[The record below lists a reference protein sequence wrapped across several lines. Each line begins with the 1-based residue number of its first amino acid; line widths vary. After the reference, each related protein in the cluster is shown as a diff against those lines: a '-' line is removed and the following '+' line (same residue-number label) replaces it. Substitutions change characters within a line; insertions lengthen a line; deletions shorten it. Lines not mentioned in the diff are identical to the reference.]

1 MDNFSGFK
9 MNSKREKRLLLLFPS
24 RLRGGAE
31 EYSLT
36 IASAAVKQGWEV
48 HAAFPKTDRTASLIT
63 DFLNNGVQYHEANVD
78 DVGPQKQKI
87 TRQLLWLIRTLV
99 LLLKV
104 KPNFVL
110 INLPLADYCL
120 GSILACALL
129 RKPTAVR
136 FALII
141 PGQAFSSN
149 RLKLYAWARSRNQQ
163 WIAITNYDR
172 EIICKSFDIPKKEI
186 IQIYNGAKIDS
197 LSCNCNDVANIVKLR
212 RQVRQEL
219 GLAETSQLLLTVAD
233 LNPRKGHGD
242 LIPIVPY
249 ILKEFPNVKFVW
261 AGGGQPKDL
270 ISRLQEY
277 EVEDK
282 VLLLGYRSDIPRL
295 LQAADLFI
303 FPTHSE
309 GFPWAL
315 LEAMIYNLPIVTSD
329 ASGIPEIVKNNV
341 HGLLC
346 RPGDSYGFL
355 ESILWALR
363 HPEQMRVMALNARS
377 RAQEFSEE
385 KMVKETLSAL
395 SRLSYT

>member
-1 MDNFSGFK
+1 MSNKSK
-9 MNSKREKRLLLLFPS
+9 MKLLILFPS

-36 IASAAVKQGWEV
+36 IASAAVRQGWDV
-48 HAAFPKTDRTASLIT
+48 HAAFPKTEKTVSLIT
-63 DFLNNGVQYHEANVD
+63 DFSKSGVQYHEATVD
-78 DVGPQKQKI
+78 DVEAQKQKI
-87 TRQLLWLIRTLV
+87 TWQFLWFLKTLI

-110 INLPLADYCL
+110 INLPLADLCL

-129 RKPTAVR
+129 KKPTAVR
-136 FALII
+136 FALIF
-141 PGQAFSSN
+141 PNQAFTN
-149 RLKLYAWARSRNQQ
+149 QRLKLYAWARARNQQ
-163 WIAITNYDR
+163 WIAITECDR
-172 EIICKSFDIPKKEI
+172 QIICQSFNVPETEI
-186 IQIYNGAKIDS
+186 VQIYNGARTNL
-197 LSCNCNDVANIVKLR
+197 LSSHRSALEKTVEIR

-219 GLAETSQLLLTVAD
+219 GLAETSQILLTVAD

-242 LIPIVPY
+242 LIPIAPY
-249 ILKEFPNVKFVW
+249 LIKEFPNIRFVW
-261 AGGGQPKDL
+261 AGGGQSKNL

-277 EVEDK
+277 GIEDK
-282 VLLLGYRSDIPRL
+282 VLLLGYRSDVPRL

-315 LEAMIYNLPIVTSD
+315 LEAMIYNLPIVSSN

-346 RPGDSYGFL
+346 HPGDSYGFL
-355 ESILWALR
+355 ENILWALR
-363 HPEQMRVMALNARS
+363 HPEQMQLMAQNARS

-385 KMVKETLSAL
+385 KMVKRTLAAL
-395 SRLSYT
+395 SRLSHT

>member
-1 MDNFSGFK
+1 MGGK
-9 MNSKREKRLLLLFPS
+9 SKLRLLILFPS

-36 IASAAVKQGWEV
+36 IASAAAKQGWDV
-48 HAAFPKTDRTASLIT
+48 HSAFPKTNKTTSLIT
-63 DFLNNGVQYHEANVD
+63 DFSNNGVKYHEANVD
-78 DVGPQKQKI
+78 DVGSQKQKI
-87 TRQLLWLIRTLV
+87 TRQLLCLLRTLV

-129 RKPTAVR
+129 KKPTAVR
-136 FALII
+136 FALIF
-141 PGQAFSSN
+141 PGQIFGSK
-149 RLKLYAWARSRNQQ
+149 RLKLYAWARARSQQ
-163 WIAITNYDR
+163 WIAITNHDR
-172 EIICKSFDIPKKEI
+172 QIICESFNISQKEI
-186 IQIYNGAKIDS
+186 IQIYNGAKINS
-197 LSCNCNDVANIVKLR
+197 LSSHCNNLTNISELR

-242 LIPIVPY
+242 LIPIMPY
-249 ILKEFPNVKFVW
+249 LLKEFPNVKFVW

-277 EVEDK
+277 EVADK
-282 VLLLGYRSDIPRL
+282 VLLLGYRSDVPRL

-329 ASGIPEIVKNNV
+329 ASGISEIVKNNV

-363 HPEQMRVMALNARS
+363 YPEQMRVMALNARA

-395 SRLSYT
+395 SRLIIT